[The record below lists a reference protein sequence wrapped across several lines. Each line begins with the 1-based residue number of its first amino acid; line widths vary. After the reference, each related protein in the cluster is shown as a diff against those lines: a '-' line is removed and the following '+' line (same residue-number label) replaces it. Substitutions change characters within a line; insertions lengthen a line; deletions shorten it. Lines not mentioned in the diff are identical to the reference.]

1 MKPIFFFALALV
13 IGSSCTVRQNFS
25 FDEDFAGEY
34 EMQLDMS
41 KMLAMTGE
49 TSTSVLDSINQDSI
63 IEVMNAMDGISET
76 YMREVEGVVRMGY
89 QFEDLS
95 SLNEANS
102 DEGMAAMLGSEVKE
116 GSDQGPIFTW
126 KKKVLTYAPP
136 AYEKPEDSDEET
148 DGAMQSMEGMM
159 KYEIVMRFA
168 KPVKKVS
175 NPDYT
180 ISEDKKTITCNMSI
194 TDVYEGKNGATTV
207 SF

>member
-25 FDEDFAGEY
+25 FDEDFAGDY

-49 TSTSVLDSINQDSI
+49 TTTSVLDSVNQDSI
-63 IEVMNAMDGISET
+63 IKATDARDGISGT
-76 YMREVEGVVRMGY
+76 YMDEAEGVVRMGY
-89 QFEDLS
+89 KFEDLS

-102 DEGMAAMLGSEVKE
+102 DAGMAEMLGSDVQE

-126 KKKVLTYAPP
+126 KKNVLTYAPP

-148 DGAMQSMEGMM
+148 DDAMKNMEAMM
-159 KYEIVMRFA
+159 KYEVVMTFA

-180 ISEDKKTITCNMSI
+180 ISEDKKTISCNMSLS
-194 TDVYEGKNGATTV
+194 DVYEGKNGATTV